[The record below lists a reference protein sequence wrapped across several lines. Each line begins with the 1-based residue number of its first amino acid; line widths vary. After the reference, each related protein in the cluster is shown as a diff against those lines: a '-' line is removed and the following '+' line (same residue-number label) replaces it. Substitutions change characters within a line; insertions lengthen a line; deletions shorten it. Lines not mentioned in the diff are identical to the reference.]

1 MGMKVETPK
10 KPKIT
15 TESAIVTVCV
25 DLSKST
31 FHVVGLDAGGNKILR
46 KKFNRE
52 SFRDWLARPVRTRMP
67 GGVAG
72 VRLDRLLCRFR
83 CSPWRSRS
91 RRGRRPRTFR
101 REPQEFPEEGRK
113 ATSGTWL
120 SSCHKSVMHSV
131 DPLGQPRNTPITRVG
146 DTHTS

>member
-46 KKFNRE
+46 KIQSGRLQG
-52 SFRDWLARPVRTRMP
+52 LAGPPGADPHAGWCGRGAAQSPPMP
-67 GGVAG
+67 ISMFPMEIAQ
-72 VRLDRLLCRFR
+72 
-83 CSPWRSRS
+83 SP
-91 RRGRRPRTFR
+91 GTEAQDFR

-120 SSCHKSVMHSV
+120 SSCHKSVMHSA